1 MWIFC
6 ARIQNRTLERSDC
19 SIPGDCAAGWLRDC
33 ANLPCPPPHLEYWV
47 KFWAP
52 QYRKDSLKLPCG
64 ILQVSRGILQLSHGI
79 LQFLHG
85 LQHSHGILQLS
96 HSILQ
101 LLIAACSSLMASC
114 SSLMASYISLPL
126 CQSHLRKL
134 VDSMREAVFTVSP
147 KRQ

>member
-1 MWIFC
+1 MRRALYVAELMWIFC

-19 SIPGDCAAGWLRDC
+19 SIPGDRAAGWLRDC

-64 ILQVSRGILQLSHGI
+64 ILRV
-79 LQFLHG
+79 
-85 LQHSHGILQLS
+85 SHGILQLS

>member
-1 MWIFC
+1 MRRALYVAELMWIFC

-19 SIPGDCAAGWLRDC
+19 SIPGDHAAGWLRDC

-64 ILQVSRGILQLSHGI
+64 ILRV
-79 LQFLHG
+79 
-85 LQHSHGILQLS
+85 SHGILQLS